1 MAVVYQVHPENPQP
15 RSIKAAIDELQKGG
29 IIIYPTD
36 SGYAMGWALDN
47 HQAPKKVAMIK
58 EVKQHQNYTM
68 MCESIS
74 QMTDFVLV
82 DNVAF
87 RLIKQHTPGPYT
99 FILPATRQVPKK
111 MQHQKRRTIGIR
123 VSDHIVVQALLAELG
138 EPMMTSTLEFP
149 DIDMYELDIDD
160 VVDKIGNQVDVI
172 IDAGY
177 CAQEPSTVVDLSEG
191 EVNIIRQ
198 GAGEIDFV

>member
-1 MAVVYQVHPENPQP
+1 MATVYQVHPENPQP
-15 RSIKAAIDELQKGG
+15 RTIKAAIDELQQGG

-36 SGYAMGWALDN
+36 SGYAMGWSLDN

-58 EVKQHQNYTM
+58 EVTQHQHYTM

-111 MQHQKRRTIGIR
+111 MQHQKRRTIGVR
-123 VSDHIVVQALLAELG
+123 VSDHVVVQALLAELG

-149 DIDMYELDIDD
+149 DIDMFELDIDD

-172 IDAGY
+172 IDVGY

-191 EVNIIRQ
+191 EVTIIRQ